1 MALITYL
8 TRVHFADGVLEEA
21 LRSELELY
29 GRKRP
34 VIIAD
39 AEDFQSTFADR
50 LFSSFPVRTKPVR
63 CEVPR
68 EMPAPC
74 AMDILRRRYADH
86 KADGFIAFGM
96 ARPIQLAQFGR
107 AGLAASRDVRRRDRG
122 YGPANRRQL
131 PPLFAI
137 PGIDGLSAAAPVDVS
152 EFHRLANSRF
162 SMTDLLPTAIICD
175 PTLTLGANARSSAS
189 AGVHAMARCI
199 EAYLSNAY
207 NPPADGIALDGLKR
221 AANNLHR
228 VLRYDRIDVR
238 REMMAAS
245 LDGALAQQKGIGIAQ
260 ALGAALNSAVGR
272 ELDPGALARLLL
284 PGILRLNARV
294 LKEKYQ
300 PIRQILGI
308 RPRQSLADGV
318 RSLFEQLPLPNCLSD
333 MGVSDRHIDIAA
345 SKALD
350 NIDHAIPAKVP
361 RKADLSRIM
370 RFVL

>member
-1 MALITYL
+1 
-8 TRVHFADGVLEEA
+8 
-21 LRSELELY
+21 
-29 GRKRP
+29 
-34 VIIAD
+34 
-39 AEDFQSTFADR
+39 
-50 LFSSFPVRTKPVR
+50 
-63 CEVPR
+63 
-68 EMPAPC
+68 
-74 AMDILRRRYADH
+74 MDILRRRYTDH

-107 AGLAASRDVRRRDRG
+107 AGLAMSGKERSTSNGRG
-122 YGPANRRQL
+122 QGGKTQL
-131 PPLFAI
+131 PPFFVV
-137 PGIDGLSAAAPVDVS
+137 PGIDGLSAAAPADVS
-152 EFHRLANSRF
+152 EFNRLGNSRY

-175 PTLTLGANARSSAS
+175 PTLTLGANAHSSAS

-221 AANNLHR
+221 SANNLHR
-228 VLRYDRIDVR
+228 VLRCDRIDVR

-284 PGILRLNARV
+284 PGILRLNAKV

-318 RSLFEQLPLPNCLSD
+318 RSLFEQLPLPACLAD
-333 MGVSDRHIDIAA
+333 LGVTERHIDMAA
-345 SKALD
+345 AKALD
-350 NIDHAIPAKVP
+350 NIDHAIPALMP
-361 RKADLSRIM
+361 RKSDLTAIM
-370 RFVL
+370 RSVL